1 MASDLLV
8 EILEDV
14 VAVVS
19 TNTLAKIKEAEYAAN
34 ATAVHYMYG
43 SDEEIVARLSLLSKT
58 KESRLEKYPLIW
70 LMTPFDQFQSVRKG
84 YDDLTFDILVI
95 NGTKADLISPERYSK
110 NFKPI
115 LKPIADEF
123 LNQLQVFTYGRY
135 KPFEAGEM
143 ENGYRFND
151 YWGKKKAVA
160 SSSNAS
166 ANTLLDFLDCIE
178 LRNIKLKLEKKY
190 C

>member
-8 EILEDV
+8 EILDDV

-43 SDEEIVARLSLLSKT
+43 SDEEIVARLALK
-58 KESRLEKYPLIW
+58 KGESSVDKYPLIW
-70 LMTPFDQFQSVRKG
+70 LMTPFDQFQKRG
-84 YDDLTFDILVI
+84 ELDELTFDILVI
-95 NGTKADLISPERYSK
+95 NGTKADLISPQRYER
-110 NFKPI
+110 NFIPI
-115 LKPIADEF
+115 LKPIADDF

-166 ANTLLDFLDCIE
+166 ANNLLDFLDCIE

>member
-1 MASDLLV
+1 MASNLLV
-8 EILEDV
+8 EILDDV
-14 VAVVS
+14 VAAVS
-19 TNTLAKIKEAEYAAN
+19 AKVLTEIKNAEYAAK

-43 SDEEIVARLSLLSKT
+43 SDEEIVARLSQLSKGNP
-58 KESRLEKYPLIW
+58 LEKYPLVW
-70 LMTPFDQFQSVRKG
+70 LMTPFDQFQSRG
-84 YDDLTFDILVI
+84 ELDDLTFDVLVI
-95 NGTKADLISPERYSK
+95 NGTKADLISPQRYEK

-123 LNQLQVFTYGRY
+123 LNQLQVFSYGRY
-135 KPFEAGEM
+135 KPFETGEM
-143 ENGYRFND
+143 SNGYRFND
-151 YWGKKKAVA
+151 YWGKKKAVS

-178 LRNIKLKLEKKY
+178 LRDIKIKLEPQN

>member
-1 MASDLLV
+1 MASELLV
-8 EILEDV
+8 EILEDL

-19 TNTLAKIKEAEYAAN
+19 TNRLVEIKEAEYAAN

-43 SDEEIVARLSLLSKT
+43 SDEEIVARLCSLSKD
-58 KESRLEKYPLIW
+58 KETRLQKYPLVW
-70 LMTPFDQFQSVRKG
+70 LMTPFDQFQKRG
-84 YDDLTFDILVI
+84 ELDNLTFDILII
-95 NGTKADLISPERYSK
+95 NGTKADLISPQRYEK
-110 NFKPI
+110 NFIPI

-123 LNQLQVFTYGRY
+123 LNQLQVFSYGRY
-135 KPFEAGEM
+135 KPFETGEM

-151 YWGKKKAVA
+151 YWGKKKAVS

-178 LRNIKLKLEKKY
+178 LRNIKLKLEPKN